1 MVALKTQEVAG
12 FLARPG
18 ERFAVIV
25 VYGPDDGL
33 VTERAAALVR
43 QLSGGSD
50 DPFGVVRLDGA
61 TVTQDPARLIDEAST
76 VSLFGARRVVWLR
89 DGGDGRVNLQPAL
102 TPLFDEAV
110 PGSVVVVETGDLKK
124 GAWLRKRAE
133 DCPHAVALPCYADTG
148 AEIERVI
155 AEETAAAGLSIE
167 PAARDALEA
176 LLGADRLATRSEV
189 RKLCLYAHGSG
200 RITEANVA
208 AIVGDAAALAVDD
221 LADAVA
227 GGDPA
232 AADRTLGRLVRGGM
246 PASVATGAV
255 IRHFHLLQRLRAVV
269 DSGRNPA
276 DAVAA
281 AQPPVHFRRK
291 AAVTRALSAWPAP
304 RLSRALQLLDEALY
318 TDRAKPALGEAAISH
333 ALLQLARAARAGAR
347 TGGR

>member
-1 MVALKTQEVAG
+1 MVALKAQEVTG

-33 VTERAAALVR
+33 VTERAAGLVKK
-43 QLSGGSD
+43 LSGGSD
-50 DPFGVVRLDGA
+50 DPFSVVRLDGT
-61 TVTQDPARLIDEAST
+61 TVTQDPARLIDEAAT

-89 DGGDGRVNLQPAL
+89 DGGDGRVNLQAAL

-133 DCPHAVALPCYADTG
+133 DCAHAVALPCYADSG

-155 AEETAAAGLSIE
+155 AEETAAAGLTID
-167 PAARDALEA
+167 PAARDALET

-189 RKLCLYAHGSG
+189 RKLCLYAHGNG
-200 RITEANVA
+200 RITEADVT
-208 AIVGDAAALAVDD
+208 AIVGDAAALAIDD
-221 LADAVA
+221 LSDAIA

-246 PASVATGAV
+246 PAAVATGAV

-269 DSGRNPA
+269 DGGTQAA
-276 DAVAA
+276 DAVSQ

-291 AAVTRALSAWPAP
+291 AAITRQLNAWPAA
-304 RLSRALQLLDEALY
+304 RIVRALGLLDEAML
-318 TDRAKPALGEAAISH
+318 TDRAKPVIGESFVSH
-333 ALLQLARAARAGAR
+333 TLLQLARAARAGAR
-347 TGGR
+347 TR